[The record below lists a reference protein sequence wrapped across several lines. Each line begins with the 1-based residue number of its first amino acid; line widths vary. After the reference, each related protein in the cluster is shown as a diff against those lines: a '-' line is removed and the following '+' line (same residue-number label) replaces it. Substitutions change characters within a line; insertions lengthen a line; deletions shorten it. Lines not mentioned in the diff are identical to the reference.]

1 MNYIEELE
9 EQLKR
14 MKQHKKIVDYHID
27 GNDVYVDVYVSPFV
41 PINYIN
47 IKFEISSDGDA
58 MVSTG

>member
-1 MNYIEELE
+1 MNYIEKLE
-9 EQLKR
+9 EQLKQ
-14 MKQHKKIVDYHID
+14 MKQNKEIVDYHID
-27 GNDVYVDVYVSPFV
+27 GNDVYVSPVV